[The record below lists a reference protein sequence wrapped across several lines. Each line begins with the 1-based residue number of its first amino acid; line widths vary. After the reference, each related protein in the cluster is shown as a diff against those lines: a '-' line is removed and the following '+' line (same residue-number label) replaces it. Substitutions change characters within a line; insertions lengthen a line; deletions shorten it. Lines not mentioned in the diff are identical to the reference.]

1 MSSTARD
8 KLKHLTIKD
17 HQYGL
22 NGTFFFFT
30 FLFCVCVCVCACGWV
45 FYYIFLL
52 AFWSFP
58 FTCAICS
65 TVLSSLFDLFSF
77 EKGRAILIH
86 LLKLGLF
93 LNLFINYRPQRQLR
107 ECNVFTGV
115 RLSTGGGVS
124 SWCQVPSGGGYAWSQ
139 VPYMGW
145 VCPGD
150 GYTRGWG
157 WVYQRADILED
168 RGGPLQ
174 HVRLASGWY
183 ASYWNAFLLTLV
195 VLYQSKGLLCFLNIF
210 HLAILF

>member
-1 MSSTARD
+1 MLHHMHTVDFSDSPMVRHLLTSWPATRHQNFSLIYIFIFYEGASGGNLSFELVFQLLEGLSVIRRSHKELSSTARD

-22 NGTFFFFT
+22 NCTFFFFT

-77 EKGRAILIH
+77 EKGRAILIY

-107 ECNVFTGV
+107 
-115 RLSTGGGVS
+115 
-124 SWCQVPSGGGYAWSQ
+124 
-139 VPYMGW
+139 
-145 VCPGD
+145 
-150 GYTRGWG
+150 
-157 WVYQRADILED
+157 
-168 RGGPLQ
+168 
-174 HVRLASGWY
+174 
-183 ASYWNAFLLTLV
+183 
-195 VLYQSKGLLCFLNIF
+195 
-210 HLAILF
+210 